1 MTRTGR
7 YEWDTSPMDLIE
19 LTRTLQADRERAM
32 ATESRRR
39 RLMST
44 SEAAAPSAP
53 AARPISAP
61 QRPAS
66 TGALSR

>member
-1 MTRTGR
+1 MDMIALART
-7 YEWDTSPMDLIE
+7 I
-19 LTRTLQADRERAM
+19 QADRDRAI

-44 SEAAAPSAP
+44 SEMTAP
-53 AARPISAP
+53 AAHTTRQISAH